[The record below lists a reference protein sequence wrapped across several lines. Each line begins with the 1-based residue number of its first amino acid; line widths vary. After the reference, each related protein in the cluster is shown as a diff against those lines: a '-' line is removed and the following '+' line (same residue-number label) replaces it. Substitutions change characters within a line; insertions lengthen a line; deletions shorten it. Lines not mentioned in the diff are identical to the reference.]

1 MRIDV
6 LTSTEQGE
14 TAVLNR
20 KSKRALALSEA
31 LSEHRVLHL
40 NDAARILNVS
50 LMTIRRDVADNPR
63 KFTYLGGHIVH
74 AASIEGDGPYDVA
87 KAKDSHTSA
96 KKVACAHAAKHIQPD
111 ETIFF
116 DCGTTLLPLIDLI
129 PDIFQITAV
138 CYAMNVAD
146 KLARL
151 PNVRMIM
158 LGGIY
163 HPSSESFASA
173 ADGNAFENI
182 GVNTAFLTAAGLDL
196 KRGASCENFHEAQVK
211 RQAIAAGQ
219 KNVLVTDNS
228 KIGKVKPAF
237 FSPTEMFHSIITE
250 DGDLAFDRQKVDA
263 NEQSSP

>member
-1 MRIDV
+1 M
-6 LTSTEQGE
+6 LS
-14 TAVLNR
+14 R
-20 KSKRALALSEA
+20 KSKRVIALTEA

-40 NDAARILNVS
+40 NDAARILDVS
-50 LMTIRRDVADNPR
+50 LMTIRRDVADNPE
-63 KFTYLGGHIVH
+63 KFAYLGGHIVP

-87 KAKDSHTSA
+87 KAKDSHAPA
-96 KKVACAHAAKHIQPD
+96 KKAACTHAAAHIRPD

-129 PDIFQITAV
+129 PDTFQITAV
-138 CYAMNVAD
+138 CYALNVAD

-173 ADGNAFENI
+173 ADGDAFQNI

-196 KRGASCENFHEAQVK
+196 NRGASCENFHEAQVK

-219 KNVLVTDNS
+219 KCLLVTDNS

-237 FSPTEMFHSIITE
+237 FSPIDMFQSIITE
-250 DGDLAFDRQKVDA
+250 DGALELDTQEPKITKP
-263 NEQSSP
+263 QSS